1 MGVWFGHIILKAY
14 NVITRDNV
22 QSVAL
27 LILVVVDFHYFK
39 GDWRRKASKYK
50 KARKFLKPVPRKAS
64 LKRIPFGME
73 PCVGHKQLH
82 TLPS

>member
-27 LILVVVDFHYFK
+27 LILVVVDFHYFPK
-39 GDWRRKASKYK
+39 EIGEEKASKYK

-64 LKRIPFGME
+64 LKKDPFGME

-82 TLPS
+82 TAL